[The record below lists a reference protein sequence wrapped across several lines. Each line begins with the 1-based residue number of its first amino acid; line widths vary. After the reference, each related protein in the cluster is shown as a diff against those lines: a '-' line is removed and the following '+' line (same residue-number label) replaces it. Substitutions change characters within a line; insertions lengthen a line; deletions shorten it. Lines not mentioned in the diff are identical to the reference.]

1 MYGPEEHSQA
11 ISVTVTG
18 MVLDLVLSALKIGGG
33 VLTQSFALIT
43 DGIHSLS
50 DAATDLFVLLVARI
64 SHQPPDTNHPYGHGR
79 FETLGTI
86 VLGVVFCCTATLLL
100 YSSYQRLLNPSALS
114 TPAAAGMLI
123 AAISIA
129 GKEWIFRYTLRVANR
144 LNSNLLRANAWH
156 SRSDA
161 LSSIAVLA
169 GLFGAQQGYL
179 WMDATAAMFVALII
193 AKIGWELCSDSLKEL
208 VDTAVPAARQEQI
221 EQCILEVD
229 GIHSVTWQRSRSSGG
244 KVLLE
249 AEVKVSPAITVSEGL
264 YLSTGV
270 QRRLLA
276 TFSDLGNVMIHVSVG
291 PESSTQQCG
300 LGGLPSSAS
309 IATDVQT
316 VLATLRITEP
326 VERLL
331 LHYSE
336 SGVDIEIAFGKTSL
350 SPALSARLSQELES
364 LPRISK
370 ARIVVEA

>member
-1 MYGPEEHSQA
+1 
-11 ISVTVTG
+11 
-18 MVLDLVLSALKIGGG
+18 
-33 VLTQSFALIT
+33 
-43 DGIHSLS
+43 
-50 DAATDLFVLLVARI
+50 
-64 SHQPPDTNHPYGHGR
+64 
-79 FETLGTI
+79 
-86 VLGVVFCCTATLLL
+86 
-100 YSSYQRLLNPSALS
+100 
-114 TPAAAGMLI
+114 
-123 AAISIA
+123 
-129 GKEWIFRYTLRVANR
+129 
-144 LNSNLLRANAWH
+144 
-156 SRSDA
+156 
-161 LSSIAVLA
+161 
-169 GLFGAQQGYL
+169 
-179 WMDATAAMFVALII
+179 MDATAAMFVALII
-193 AKIGWELCSDSLKEL
+193 AKIGWELCSDSQKEL

-270 QRRLLA
+270 RRRLLA

-300 LGGLPSSAS
+300 LGGLPSRAS

-364 LPRISK
+364 LPKISK